1 MLQIETPSKS
11 TTICIQA
18 GICNMNDNIILRQS
32 CLPPINLIL
41 HVFMTLLLL
50 KIIIMLQIGYV
61 LQVLVFLL
69 AVPALPVAR

>member
-1 MLQIETPSKS
+1 
-11 TTICIQA
+11 
-18 GICNMNDNIILRQS
+18 MNDNIILRQS